1 MRLGVNEAVELS
13 LGELQNTP
21 SISYFN
27 SIVLSLNKVQKGS
40 LFVAKDHTLIPKALE
55 LGAYGILYA
64 GEYPLSDRDVAWIK
78 LKDIEHSLNH
88 LFKFCLLN
96 ERVVGVL
103 LSPIELEIASKIIM
117 SGFVWCLKE
126 SLEDLF
132 ILEGCKIAFFD
143 KLEWLHLFYKQ
154 ERLKEDLKE
163 SRLMILNQSF
173 FCSALV
179 YEKQEYEFK
188 MPCIFLEPLK
198 RVIQLCEK
206 LQIEFDLNLLGKK
219 EYPLDHCKPFF
230 VNKNLEI
237 APYGATARV
246 IVAETSKELFEMML
260 QKALETLSW
269 GKIVVFCRKNS
280 AAFFKKTNPYFYTT
294 QNNLKEQLKNLAF
307 NFAFIYGISSHHLE
321 SLLNP
326 PFLKNSPRYGKSC
339 SFVTINPIQ
348 KPF

>member
-40 LFVAKDHTLIPKALE
+40 LFVAKDHALIPKALG

-103 LSPIELEIASKIIM
+103 LSPIELEIASKIM
-117 SGFVWCLKE
+117 VSNFVWCLKE

-132 ILEGCKIAFFD
+132 IIEGCKIAFFD

-163 SRLMILNQSF
+163 SRLIILNQSF
-173 FCSALV
+173 FCSTLV
-179 YEKQEYEFK
+179 YEKQEYELK

-237 APYGATARV
+237 APYGTTARV

-280 AAFFKKTNPYFYTT
+280 AAFFKKANPYFYTT

-326 PFLKNSPRYGKSC
+326 PLLKKTP
-339 SFVTINPIQ
+339 TLW
-348 KPF
+348 

>member
-96 ERVVGVL
+96 ERVVGAL
-103 LSPIELEIASKIIM
+103 LSPIELEIASKIM
-117 SGFVWCLKE
+117 VSDFVWCLKE

-132 ILEGCKIAFFD
+132 IIEGCKIAFFD

-163 SRLMILNQSF
+163 SRLIVLNQSF

-179 YEKQEYEFK
+179 CEKQEYELK

-280 AAFFKKTNPYFYTT
+280 ATFFKKANPYFYTT

-321 SLLNP
+321 SFLNP
-326 PFLKNSPRYGKSC
+326 PFLKKTP
-339 SFVTINPIQ
+339 TLW
-348 KPF
+348 

>member
-40 LFVAKDHTLIPKALE
+40 LFVAKDHALIPKALE
-55 LGAYGILYA
+55 LGAYGILYT
-64 GEYPLSDRDVAWIK
+64 GEYPLSDKDVAWIR

-96 ERVVGVL
+96 ERVVGAL
-103 LSPIELEIASKIIM
+103 LSPIELEIASKIIV
-117 SGFVWCLKE
+117 SDFVWCLKE

-132 ILEGCKIAFFD
+132 IIEGCKIAFFD

-154 ERLKEDLKE
+154 EHLKEDLKE
-163 SRLMILNQSF
+163 SCLIILNQSF
-173 FCSALV
+173 FCNALI

-206 LQIEFDLNLLGKK
+206 LQIEFDLSLLGKK

-246 IVAETSKELFEMML
+246 VVAEASKELFEMML

-280 AAFFKKTNPYFYTT
+280 AAFFEKNNPYFYTT
-294 QNNLKEQLKNLAF
+294 HNNLKEQLKNLAF
-307 NFAFIYGISSHHLE
+307 NFAFIYGISSSHLE

-326 PFLKNSPRYGKSC
+326 PLFKKTPTLW
-339 SFVTINPIQ
+339 
-348 KPF
+348 

>member
-64 GEYPLSDRDVAWIK
+64 GEYPLSDSDVAWIK

-96 ERVVGVL
+96 ERVVGAL
-103 LSPIELEIASKIIM
+103 LSPIELEIASKIM
-117 SGFVWCLKE
+117 VSDFVWCLKE

-132 ILEGCKIAFFD
+132 IIEGCKIAFFD

-163 SRLMILNQSF
+163 SRLIVLNQSF
-173 FCSALV
+173 FCSVLV
-179 YEKQEYEFK
+179 YEKQEYELK
-188 MPCIFLEPLK
+188 MPCIFLESLK

-280 AAFFKKTNPYFYTT
+280 AVFFKKANPYFYTT

-321 SLLNP
+321 SLLTP
-326 PFLKNSPRYGKSC
+326 PFFKKTPTLW
-339 SFVTINPIQ
+339 
-348 KPF
+348 

>member
-13 LGELQNTP
+13 LGKLQNTP

-27 SIVLSLNKVQKGS
+27 SVVLSLSKVQKGS

-103 LSPIELEIASKIIM
+103 LSPIELEIASKIM
-117 SGFVWCLKE
+117 VSNFVWCLKE

-132 ILEGCKIAFFD
+132 IIEGCKIAFFD

-163 SRLMILNQSF
+163 SRLIILNQSF

-179 YEKQEYEFK
+179 YEKQEYELK

-269 GKIVVFCRKNS
+269 GKIIVLCRKNS

-326 PFLKNSPRYGKSC
+326 PFLKKTP
-339 SFVTINPIQ
+339 TLW
-348 KPF
+348 

>member
-96 ERVVGVL
+96 ECVVGAL
-103 LSPIELEIASKIIM
+103 LSPIELEIASKIM
-117 SGFVWCLKE
+117 VSDFVWCLKE

-132 ILEGCKIAFFD
+132 IIEGCKIAFFD

-163 SRLMILNQSF
+163 SRLIVLNQSF

-179 YEKQEYEFK
+179 YEKQEYELK

-230 VNKNLEI
+230 VNKDLEI

-280 AAFFKKTNPYFYTT
+280 ATFFKKTNPYFYTT

-321 SLLNP
+321 SLLTP
-326 PFLKNSPRYGKSC
+326 PFFKKTPTLW
-339 SFVTINPIQ
+339 
-348 KPF
+348 

>member
-27 SIVLSLNKVQKGS
+27 SIVSSLNKVQKGS

-64 GEYPLSDRDVAWIK
+64 GEYPLNDRDVAWIK

-96 ERVVGVL
+96 ERVVGAL
-103 LSPIELEIASKIIM
+103 LSPIELEIASKIM
-117 SGFVWCLKE
+117 VSDFVWCLKE

-132 ILEGCKIAFFD
+132 IIEGCKIAFFD

-163 SRLMILNQSF
+163 SRLIVLNQSF

-179 YEKQEYEFK
+179 YEKQEYELK

-206 LQIEFDLNLLGKK
+206 LQIEFDLNLLSKK

-269 GKIVVFCRKNS
+269 GKIVVLCRKNS
-280 AAFFKKTNPYFYTT
+280 VAFFKKTNPYFYTT

-321 SLLNP
+321 SLLTP
-326 PFLKNSPRYGKSC
+326 PFFKKTPTLW
-339 SFVTINPIQ
+339 
-348 KPF
+348 

>member
-27 SIVLSLNKVQKGS
+27 SIVSSLNKVQKGS

-96 ERVVGVL
+96 KRVVGVL
-103 LSPIELEIASKIIM
+103 LSPIELEIASKIM
-117 SGFVWCLKE
+117 VSDFVWCLKE

-132 ILEGCKIAFFD
+132 IIEGCKIAFFD

-163 SRLMILNQSF
+163 SRLIVLNQSF

-179 YEKQEYEFK
+179 CEKQEYELK

-230 VNKNLEI
+230 VNKDLEI

-280 AAFFKKTNPYFYTT
+280 AVFFKKANPYFYTT

-307 NFAFIYGISSHHLE
+307 NFAFIYGISSYHLE

-326 PFLKNSPRYGKSC
+326 PFFKKTPTLW
-339 SFVTINPIQ
+339 
-348 KPF
+348 

>member
-40 LFVAKDHTLIPKALE
+40 LFVAKDHALIPKALE

-78 LKDIEHSLNH
+78 LKDIKHSLNH

-96 ERVVGVL
+96 ERVVGAL
-103 LSPIELEIASKIIM
+103 LSPIELEIASKIM
-117 SGFVWCLKE
+117 VSNFVWCLKE

-132 ILEGCKIAFFD
+132 IIEGCKIAFFD

-163 SRLMILNQSF
+163 SRLIILNQSF
-173 FCSALV
+173 FCSTLV
-179 YEKQEYEFK
+179 YEKQEYELK

-198 RVIQLCEK
+198 RIIQLCEK

-246 IVAETSKELFEMML
+246 VVAETSKELFEMML

-280 AAFFKKTNPYFYTT
+280 AAFFKKANPYFYTT

-307 NFAFIYGISSHHLE
+307 NFAFIYGISPHHLE
-321 SLLNP
+321 SLLTP
-326 PFLKNSPRYGKSC
+326 PFLKKVP
-339 SFVTINPIQ
+339 TLW
-348 KPF
+348 

>member
-40 LFVAKDHTLIPKALE
+40 LFVAKDHALIPKALE

-64 GEYPLSDRDVAWIK
+64 GEYLLSDRDVAWIK

-96 ERVVGVL
+96 ERMVGAL
-103 LSPIELEIASKIIM
+103 LSPIELEIASKIM
-117 SGFVWCLKE
+117 VSDFVWCLKE

-132 ILEGCKIAFFD
+132 IIEGCKIAFFD

-163 SRLMILNQSF
+163 SRLIVLNQSF

-179 YEKQEYEFK
+179 YEKQEYELK

-206 LQIEFDLNLLGKK
+206 LQIEFDLNLLSKK
-219 EYPLDHCKPFF
+219 EYPLDYCKPFF

-246 IVAETSKELFEMML
+246 VVAENSKELFEMML

-280 AAFFKKTNPYFYTT
+280 AAFFEKNNPYCYTT

-326 PFLKNSPRYGKSC
+326 PLFKKTPTLW
-339 SFVTINPIQ
+339 
-348 KPF
+348 

>member
-96 ERVVGVL
+96 ERVVGAL
-103 LSPIELEIASKIIM
+103 LSPIELEIASKIM
-117 SGFVWCLKE
+117 VSNFVWCLKE

-132 ILEGCKIAFFD
+132 IIEGCKIAFFD

-154 ERLKEDLKE
+154 EHLKEDLKE

-179 YEKQEYEFK
+179 YEKQEYELK

-206 LQIEFDLNLLGKK
+206 LQIAFDLNLLGKK

-237 APYGATARV
+237 APYGTTARV
-246 IVAETSKELFEMML
+246 IVAEASKELFEMML

-280 AAFFKKTNPYFYTT
+280 VAFFKKTNPYCYTT

-307 NFAFIYGISSHHLE
+307 NFAFIYGISSSHLE

-326 PFLKNSPRYGKSC
+326 SLFKKTPTLW
-339 SFVTINPIQ
+339 
-348 KPF
+348 

>member
-1 MRLGVNEAVELS
+1 MRLGLNEAVELS

-40 LFVAKDHTLIPKALE
+40 LFVAKDHAIIPKALE

-103 LSPIELEIASKIIM
+103 LSPIELEIASKIIV
-117 SGFVWCLKE
+117 SEFVWCLKE

-132 ILEGCKIAFFD
+132 IIEGCKIAFFD

-154 ERLKEDLKE
+154 EYLKEDLKE
-163 SRLMILNQSF
+163 SRLIILNQSF

-179 YEKQEYEFK
+179 YEKQEYELK

-246 IVAETSKELFEMML
+246 VVAEASKELFEMTL

-280 AAFFKKTNPYFYTT
+280 AAFFEKNNPYCYTT

-307 NFAFIYGISSHHLE
+307 NFAFIYGISSSHLE

-326 PFLKNSPRYGKSC
+326 PLFKKLP
-339 SFVTINPIQ
+339 TLW
-348 KPF
+348 

>member
-96 ERVVGVL
+96 ERVVGAL
-103 LSPIELEIASKIIM
+103 LSPIELEIASKIM
-117 SGFVWCLKE
+117 VSDFVWCLKE

-132 ILEGCKIAFFD
+132 IIEGCKIAFFD

-163 SRLMILNQSF
+163 SRLIVLNQSF

-179 YEKQEYEFK
+179 CEKQEYELK
-188 MPCIFLEPLK
+188 MPCIFLDPLK

-206 LQIEFDLNLLGKK
+206 LQIEFDLNLLSKK

-260 QKALETLSW
+260 QEALETLSW

-280 AAFFKKTNPYFYTT
+280 AAFFKKANPYFYTT

-326 PFLKNSPRYGKSC
+326 PFLKKTP
-339 SFVTINPIQ
+339 TLW
-348 KPF
+348 

>member
-27 SIVLSLNKVQKGS
+27 SIVSSLNKVQKGS

-64 GEYPLSDRDVAWIK
+64 GEYPLNDRDVAWIK

-96 ERVVGVL
+96 ERVVGAL
-103 LSPIELEIASKIIM
+103 LSPIGLEIASKIM
-117 SGFVWCLKE
+117 VSDFVWCLKE

-132 ILEGCKIAFFD
+132 IIEGCKIAFFD

-163 SRLMILNQSF
+163 SRLIVLNQSF

-179 YEKQEYEFK
+179 YEKQEYELK

-206 LQIEFDLNLLGKK
+206 LQIEFDLNLLSKK

-269 GKIVVFCRKNS
+269 GKIVVLCRKNS
-280 AAFFKKTNPYFYTT
+280 VAFFKKTNPYFYTT

-321 SLLNP
+321 SLLTP
-326 PFLKNSPRYGKSC
+326 PFFKKTPTLW
-339 SFVTINPIQ
+339 
-348 KPF
+348 

>member
-64 GEYPLSDRDVAWIK
+64 GEYPLSDKDVAWIK

-96 ERVVGVL
+96 ERVVGAL
-103 LSPIELEIASKIIM
+103 LSPIELEIASKIIV
-117 SGFVWCLKE
+117 SDFVWCLKE

-132 ILEGCKIAFFD
+132 IIEGCKIAFFD

-188 MPCIFLEPLK
+188 MPCVFLEPLK

-206 LQIEFDLNLLGKK
+206 LQIEFDLNLLSKK
-219 EYPLDHCKPFF
+219 EPALDHCKPFF

-246 IVAETSKELFEMML
+246 VVAETSKELFEMML

-280 AAFFKKTNPYFYTT
+280 AAFFEKNNPYCYTT

-307 NFAFIYGISSHHLE
+307 NFAFIYGISSSHLE

-326 PFLKNSPRYGKSC
+326 SLFKKTPTLW
-339 SFVTINPIQ
+339 
-348 KPF
+348 

>member
-40 LFVAKDHTLIPKALE
+40 LFVAKDHAIIPKALE
-55 LGAYGILYA
+55 LGAYGILYT

-96 ERVVGVL
+96 ERVVGAL
-103 LSPIELEIASKIIM
+103 LSPIELEIASKIIV
-117 SGFVWCLKE
+117 SNFVWCLKE

-132 ILEGCKIAFFD
+132 IIEGCKIAFFD

-163 SRLMILNQSF
+163 SCLIILNQSF
-173 FCSALV
+173 FCSTLV

-188 MPCIFLEPLK
+188 MPCIFLGSLK

-237 APYGATARV
+237 APYGTTARV

-260 QKALETLSW
+260 QKAFEILSW

-280 AAFFKKTNPYFYTT
+280 AAFFKKTNPYCYTT

-307 NFAFIYGISSHHLE
+307 NFAFIYGISSSHLE

-326 PFLKNSPRYGKSC
+326 PFFKKTPTLW
-339 SFVTINPIQ
+339 
-348 KPF
+348 

>member
-96 ERVVGVL
+96 EHVVGAL
-103 LSPIELEIASKIIM
+103 LSPIELEIASKIM
-117 SGFVWCLKE
+117 VSNFVWCLKE

-132 ILEGCKIAFFD
+132 IIEGCKIAFFD

-163 SRLMILNQSF
+163 SRLIVLNQSF

-179 YEKQEYEFK
+179 YEKQEYELK

-280 AAFFKKTNPYFYTT
+280 AAFFKKANPYFYTT

-321 SLLNP
+321 SLLTP
-326 PFLKNSPRYGKSC
+326 PFFKKTPTLW
-339 SFVTINPIQ
+339 
-348 KPF
+348 

>member
-96 ERVVGVL
+96 ERVVGAL
-103 LSPIELEIASKIIM
+103 LSPIELEIASKIM
-117 SGFVWCLKE
+117 VSDSVWCLKE

-132 ILEGCKIAFFD
+132 IIERCKIALFD

-154 ERLKEDLKE
+154 EHLKEDLKE
-163 SRLMILNQSF
+163 SRLIILNQSF
-173 FCSALV
+173 FCSALI

-188 MPCIFLEPLK
+188 IPCIFLEPLK

-260 QKALETLSW
+260 QKAFEILSW

-280 AAFFKKTNPYFYTT
+280 AVFFKKANPYFYTT

-326 PFLKNSPRYGKSC
+326 PFLKKTP
-339 SFVTINPIQ
+339 TLW
-348 KPF
+348 

>member
-40 LFVAKDHTLIPKALE
+40 LFAAKDHTLIPKALE

-64 GEYPLSDRDVAWIK
+64 GEYSLSDRDVAWIK

-96 ERVVGVL
+96 ERVVGAL
-103 LSPIELEIASKIIM
+103 LSPIELEIASKIM
-117 SGFVWCLKE
+117 VSDFVWCLKE

-132 ILEGCKIAFFD
+132 IIEGCKIAFFD

-163 SRLMILNQSF
+163 SRLIVLNQSF

-179 YEKQEYEFK
+179 CEKQEYELK

-230 VNKNLEI
+230 VNKDLEI

-280 AAFFKKTNPYFYTT
+280 AVFFKKANPYFYTT

-321 SLLNP
+321 SLLTP
-326 PFLKNSPRYGKSC
+326 PFFKKTPTLW
-339 SFVTINPIQ
+339 
-348 KPF
+348 

>member
-40 LFVAKDHTLIPKALE
+40 LFAAKDHTLIPKALE

-64 GEYPLSDRDVAWIK
+64 GEYPVSDRDVAWIK

-103 LSPIELEIASKIIM
+103 LSPIELEIASKIM
-117 SGFVWCLKE
+117 VSDFVWCLKE

-132 ILEGCKIAFFD
+132 IIEGCKIAFFD

-163 SRLMILNQSF
+163 SRLIVLNQSF
-173 FCSALV
+173 FCSTLV
-179 YEKQEYEFK
+179 YEKQEYELK

-206 LQIEFDLNLLGKK
+206 LQIEFDLNLLSKK

-321 SLLNP
+321 SLLTP
-326 PFLKNSPRYGKSC
+326 PFFKKTTTLW
-339 SFVTINPIQ
+339 
-348 KPF
+348 

>member
-40 LFVAKDHTLIPKALE
+40 LFAAKDHALIPKALE
-55 LGAYGILYA
+55 LGAYGILYT
-64 GEYPLSDRDVAWIK
+64 GEYPLSDKDVAWIK

-96 ERVVGVL
+96 ERVVGAL
-103 LSPIELEIASKIIM
+103 LSPIELEIASKIIV
-117 SGFVWCLKE
+117 SDFVWCLKE

-132 ILEGCKIAFFD
+132 IIDGCKIAFFD

-154 ERLKEDLKE
+154 ERLREDLKE
-163 SRLMILNQSF
+163 SRLIVLNQSF
-173 FCSALV
+173 FCNALV
-179 YEKQEYEFK
+179 YEKQEYELK

-206 LQIEFDLNLLGKK
+206 LQIEFDLNLLSKK
-219 EYPLDHCKPFF
+219 EPALEHCKPFF

-246 IVAETSKELFEMML
+246 VVAEASKELFETML
-260 QKALETLSW
+260 QKAFETLSW

-280 AAFFKKTNPYFYTT
+280 AAFFEKNNPYCYTT
-294 QNNLKEQLKNLAF
+294 HNNLKEQLKNLAF

-321 SLLNP
+321 SLLTP
-326 PFLKNSPRYGKSC
+326 PLFKKTPTLW
-339 SFVTINPIQ
+339 
-348 KPF
+348 

>member
-64 GEYPLSDRDVAWIK
+64 GEYPVSDRDVAWIK

-96 ERVVGVL
+96 ERMVGAL
-103 LSPIELEIASKIIM
+103 LSPIELEIASKIM
-117 SGFVWCLKE
+117 VSDFVWCLKE

-132 ILEGCKIAFFD
+132 IIEGCKIAFFD
-143 KLEWLHLFYKQ
+143 KLEWIHLFYKQ

-163 SRLMILNQSF
+163 SRLIILNQSF

-179 YEKQEYEFK
+179 YEKQEYELK

-280 AAFFKKTNPYFYTT
+280 AAFFKKANPYFYTT

-321 SLLNP
+321 SLLTP
-326 PFLKNSPRYGKSC
+326 PFFKKTPTLW
-339 SFVTINPIQ
+339 
-348 KPF
+348 

>member
-40 LFVAKDHTLIPKALE
+40 LFVAKDHALIPKALE
-55 LGAYGILYA
+55 LGAYGILYT

-96 ERVVGVL
+96 ECVVGVL
-103 LSPIELEIASKIIM
+103 LSPIELEIASKIIV
-117 SGFVWCLKE
+117 SEFVWCLKE

-132 ILEGCKIAFFD
+132 IIEGYKIAFFD

-154 ERLKEDLKE
+154 ERLREDLKE
-163 SRLMILNQSF
+163 SRLIILNQSF
-173 FCSALV
+173 FCNALV

-206 LQIEFDLNLLGKK
+206 LQIAFDLNLLGKK

-280 AAFFKKTNPYFYTT
+280 AAFFKKNNPYCYTT

-307 NFAFIYGISSHHLE
+307 NFAFIYGISSSHLE

-326 PFLKNSPRYGKSC
+326 PLFKKTPTLW
-339 SFVTINPIQ
+339 
-348 KPF
+348 

>member
-40 LFVAKDHTLIPKALE
+40 LFVAKDHALIPKALE

-96 ERVVGVL
+96 ECVVGAL
-103 LSPIELEIASKIIM
+103 LSPIELEIASKIM
-117 SGFVWCLKE
+117 VSDFVWCLKE

-132 ILEGCKIAFFD
+132 IIEGCKIAFFD

-154 ERLKEDLKE
+154 ERLKEGLKE
-163 SRLMILNQSF
+163 SRLIVLNQSF
-173 FCSALV
+173 FCSTLV
-179 YEKQEYEFK
+179 YEKQEYELK

-280 AAFFKKTNPYFYTT
+280 AAFFKKANPYFYTT

-307 NFAFIYGISSHHLE
+307 NFAFIHGISSHHLE

-326 PFLKNSPRYGKSC
+326 PFLKKTP
-339 SFVTINPIQ
+339 TLW
-348 KPF
+348 

>member
-96 ERVVGVL
+96 ERVVGAL
-103 LSPIELEIASKIIM
+103 LSPIELEIASKIM
-117 SGFVWCLKE
+117 VSDFVWCLKE

-132 ILEGCKIAFFD
+132 IIEGCKIAFFD

-154 ERLKEDLKE
+154 ERLREDLKE

-173 FCSALV
+173 FCSTLV
-179 YEKQEYEFK
+179 YEKQEYELK

-206 LQIEFDLNLLGKK
+206 LQIAFDLNLLSKK

-246 IVAETSKELFEMML
+246 VVAEASKELFEMMF

-280 AAFFKKTNPYFYTT
+280 VAFFEKNNPYCYTT

-326 PFLKNSPRYGKSC
+326 SLFKKTPTLW
-339 SFVTINPIQ
+339 
-348 KPF
+348 

>member
-96 ERVVGVL
+96 ERVVGAL
-103 LSPIELEIASKIIM
+103 LSSIELEIASKIM
-117 SGFVWCLKE
+117 VSNFVWCLKE

-132 ILEGCKIAFFD
+132 IIEGCKIAFFD

-163 SRLMILNQSF
+163 SRLIILNQSF
-173 FCSALV
+173 FCNALV
-179 YEKQEYEFK
+179 YEKQEYELK

-280 AAFFKKTNPYFYTT
+280 AAFFKKANPYFYTT

-307 NFAFIYGISSHHLE
+307 NFAFIYGISSYHLE

-326 PFLKNSPRYGKSC
+326 PFLKKTP
-339 SFVTINPIQ
+339 TLW
-348 KPF
+348 

>member
-96 ERVVGVL
+96 ECVVGAL
-103 LSPIELEIASKIIM
+103 LSPIELEIASKIM
-117 SGFVWCLKE
+117 VSDFVWCLKE

-132 ILEGCKIAFFD
+132 IIEGCKIAFFD

-163 SRLMILNQSF
+163 SRLIVLNQSF

-179 YEKQEYEFK
+179 YEKQEYELK

-198 RVIQLCEK
+198 RVIRLCEK
-206 LQIEFDLNLLGKK
+206 LRIEFDLNLLGKK

-280 AAFFKKTNPYFYTT
+280 ATFFKKTNPYFYTT

-321 SLLNP
+321 SLLTP
-326 PFLKNSPRYGKSC
+326 PFFKKTPTLW
-339 SFVTINPIQ
+339 
-348 KPF
+348 

>member
-55 LGAYGILYA
+55 LGAYGILYT
-64 GEYPLSDRDVAWIK
+64 GDYPLSDRDVAWIK

-96 ERVVGVL
+96 ERVVGAL
-103 LSPIELEIASKIIM
+103 LSPIELEIASKIIV
-117 SGFVWCLKE
+117 SEFVWCLKE

-132 ILEGCKIAFFD
+132 IIEGCKIAFFD

-154 ERLKEDLKE
+154 ERLKEYLKE

-206 LQIEFDLNLLGKK
+206 LQIAFDLNLLSKK

-246 IVAETSKELFEMML
+246 VVAEASKELFEMTL

-280 AAFFKKTNPYFYTT
+280 AAFFEKNNPYCYTT

-326 PFLKNSPRYGKSC
+326 PLFKKTPTLW
-339 SFVTINPIQ
+339 
-348 KPF
+348 

>member
-27 SIVLSLNKVQKGS
+27 SIVSSLNKVQKGS

-96 ERVVGVL
+96 ERVVGAL
-103 LSPIELEIASKIIM
+103 LSPIELEIASKIM
-117 SGFVWCLKE
+117 VSDFVWCLKE

-132 ILEGCKIAFFD
+132 IIEGCKIAFFD

-163 SRLMILNQSF
+163 SRLIVLNQSF
-173 FCSALV
+173 FCSTLV
-179 YEKQEYEFK
+179 YEKQEYELK

-237 APYGATARV
+237 APYGTTARV

-269 GKIVVFCRKNS
+269 GKIVVLCRKNS

-321 SLLNP
+321 SLLTP
-326 PFLKNSPRYGKSC
+326 PFFKKTPTLW
-339 SFVTINPIQ
+339 
-348 KPF
+348 

>member
-96 ERVVGVL
+96 ERVVGAL
-103 LSPIELEIASKIIM
+103 LSPIELEIASKIM
-117 SGFVWCLKE
+117 VSDFVWCLKE

-132 ILEGCKIAFFD
+132 IIEGCKIAFFD

-163 SRLMILNQSF
+163 SRLIVLNQSF
-173 FCSALV
+173 FCSTLV
-179 YEKQEYEFK
+179 YEKQEYELK

-280 AAFFKKTNPYFYTT
+280 ATFFKKANPYFYTT

-321 SLLNP
+321 SLLTP
-326 PFLKNSPRYGKSC
+326 PFFKKNP
-339 SFVTINPIQ
+339 TLW
-348 KPF
+348 

>member
-96 ERVVGVL
+96 ERVVGAL
-103 LSPIELEIASKIIM
+103 LSPIELEIASKIM
-117 SGFVWCLKE
+117 VSNFVWCLKE

-132 ILEGCKIAFFD
+132 IIEGCKIAFFD

-154 ERLKEDLKE
+154 ERLKENLKE
-163 SRLMILNQSF
+163 SRLIVFNQSF

-179 YEKQEYEFK
+179 YEKQEYELK

-280 AAFFKKTNPYFYTT
+280 VAFFKKTNPYFYTT

-307 NFAFIYGISSHHLE
+307 NFAFIYGIRSHHLE

-326 PFLKNSPRYGKSC
+326 PFFKKTPTLW
-339 SFVTINPIQ
+339 
-348 KPF
+348 

>member
-40 LFVAKDHTLIPKALE
+40 LFVAKDHALIPKALE
-55 LGAYGILYA
+55 LGAYGILYT
-64 GEYPLSDRDVAWIK
+64 GEYPLSDKDVAWIK

-96 ERVVGVL
+96 ERVVGAL
-103 LSPIELEIASKIIM
+103 LSPIELEIASKIIV
-117 SGFVWCLKE
+117 SEFVWCLKE

-132 ILEGCKIAFFD
+132 IMEGCKIAFFD

-154 ERLKEDLKE
+154 ERLREDLKE
-163 SRLMILNQSF
+163 SCLIVLNQSF
-173 FCSALV
+173 FCNALV
-179 YEKQEYEFK
+179 YEKQEYELK

-206 LQIEFDLNLLGKK
+206 LQIEFDLNLLSKK
-219 EYPLDHCKPFF
+219 EPALEHCKPFF

-246 IVAETSKELFEMML
+246 VIAETSKELFETML
-260 QKALETLSW
+260 QKAFETLSW

-280 AAFFKKTNPYFYTT
+280 VAFFEKNNPYCYTT

-326 PFLKNSPRYGKSC
+326 PLFKKNP
-339 SFVTINPIQ
+339 TLW
-348 KPF
+348 

>member
-64 GEYPLSDRDVAWIK
+64 GEYPLSDRDVAWIR

-103 LSPIELEIASKIIM
+103 LSPIELEIASKIM
-117 SGFVWCLKE
+117 VSDFVWCLKE

-132 ILEGCKIAFFD
+132 IIEGCKIAFFD

-163 SRLMILNQSF
+163 SRLIILNQSF
-173 FCSALV
+173 FCSVLV
-179 YEKQEYEFK
+179 YEKQEYELK

-237 APYGATARV
+237 APYGTTARV

-280 AAFFKKTNPYFYTT
+280 AAFFKKTNPYCYTT

-307 NFAFIYGISSHHLE
+307 NFAFIYGISSYHLE
-321 SLLNP
+321 SLLTP
-326 PFLKNSPRYGKSC
+326 PFFKKTPTLW
-339 SFVTINPIQ
+339 
-348 KPF
+348 

>member
-96 ERVVGVL
+96 ECVVGAL
-103 LSPIELEIASKIIM
+103 LSPIELEIASKIM
-117 SGFVWCLKE
+117 VSNFVWCLKE

-132 ILEGCKIAFFD
+132 IIEGCKIAFFD

-163 SRLMILNQSF
+163 SRLIILNQSF

-179 YEKQEYEFK
+179 YEKQEYELK

-280 AAFFKKTNPYFYTT
+280 AAFFKKANPYFYTT

-307 NFAFIYGISSHHLE
+307 NFAFIYGISSYHLE

-326 PFLKNSPRYGKSC
+326 PFLKKTP
-339 SFVTINPIQ
+339 TLW
-348 KPF
+348 

>member
-27 SIVLSLNKVQKGS
+27 SIVFSLNKVQKGS

-96 ERVVGVL
+96 EHVVGAL
-103 LSPIELEIASKIIM
+103 LSPIELEIASKIM
-117 SGFVWCLKE
+117 VSDFVWFLKE

-132 ILEGCKIAFFD
+132 IIEGCKIAFFD

-154 ERLKEDLKE
+154 ERLKEYLKE
-163 SRLMILNQSF
+163 SRLIVLNQSF

-179 YEKQEYEFK
+179 YEKQEYELK

-280 AAFFKKTNPYFYTT
+280 ATFFKKANPYFYTT

-326 PFLKNSPRYGKSC
+326 PFLKKTP
-339 SFVTINPIQ
+339 TLW
-348 KPF
+348 

>member
-78 LKDIEHSLNH
+78 LKDIKHSLNH

-96 ERVVGVL
+96 ERVVGAL
-103 LSPIELEIASKIIM
+103 LSPIELEIASKIM
-117 SGFVWCLKE
+117 VSNFVWCLKE

-132 ILEGCKIAFFD
+132 IIEGCKIAFFD

-163 SRLMILNQSF
+163 SRLIVLNQSF

-179 YEKQEYEFK
+179 YEKQEYELK

-280 AAFFKKTNPYFYTT
+280 AVFFKKANPYFYTT

-321 SLLNP
+321 SLLTP
-326 PFLKNSPRYGKSC
+326 PFFKKTPTLW
-339 SFVTINPIQ
+339 
-348 KPF
+348 

>member
-78 LKDIEHSLNH
+78 LKDIKHSLNH

-96 ERVVGVL
+96 ECVVGAL
-103 LSPIELEIASKIIM
+103 LSPIELEIASKIM
-117 SGFVWCLKE
+117 VSDFVWCLKE

-132 ILEGCKIAFFD
+132 IIEGCKIAFFD

-163 SRLMILNQSF
+163 SRLIILNQSF

-237 APYGATARV
+237 APYGTTARV
-246 IVAETSKELFEMML
+246 VVAEASKELFEMML

-280 AAFFKKTNPYFYTT
+280 VAFFEKNNPYCYTT

-326 PFLKNSPRYGKSC
+326 PLFKKTPTLW
-339 SFVTINPIQ
+339 
-348 KPF
+348 

>member
-40 LFVAKDHTLIPKALE
+40 LFVAKDHALIPKALE
-55 LGAYGILYA
+55 LGAYGILYT
-64 GEYPLSDRDVAWIK
+64 GEYPLSDKDVAWIK

-103 LSPIELEIASKIIM
+103 LSPIELEIASKIM
-117 SGFVWCLKE
+117 VSNFVWCLKE

-132 ILEGCKIAFFD
+132 IIEGCKIAFFD

-173 FCSALV
+173 FCSTLV

-206 LQIEFDLNLLGKK
+206 LQIAFDLNLLGKK

-246 IVAETSKELFEMML
+246 VVAEASKELFEMML
-260 QKALETLSW
+260 QKALETLLW

-280 AAFFKKTNPYFYTT
+280 AAFFKKNNPYCYTT

-307 NFAFIYGISSHHLE
+307 NFAFIYGISSSHLE

-326 PFLKNSPRYGKSC
+326 PLFKKTPTLW
-339 SFVTINPIQ
+339 
-348 KPF
+348 

>member
-64 GEYPLSDRDVAWIK
+64 GEYPLSDRDVAWIR

-96 ERVVGVL
+96 ERVVGAL
-103 LSPIELEIASKIIM
+103 LSPIELEIASKIM
-117 SGFVWCLKE
+117 VSNFVWCLKE

-132 ILEGCKIAFFD
+132 IIEGCKIAFFD

-163 SRLMILNQSF
+163 SRLIILNQSF

-246 IVAETSKELFEMML
+246 VVAEASKELFEMML

-280 AAFFKKTNPYFYTT
+280 VAFFKKTNPYCYTT

-307 NFAFIYGISSHHLE
+307 NFAFIYGISSSHLE

-326 PFLKNSPRYGKSC
+326 SLFKKTPTLW
-339 SFVTINPIQ
+339 
-348 KPF
+348 

>member
-103 LSPIELEIASKIIM
+103 LSPIELEIASKIIV
-117 SGFVWCLKE
+117 SDFVWCLKE

-132 ILEGCKIAFFD
+132 IIEGCKIAFFD

-163 SRLMILNQSF
+163 SRLIILNQSF
-173 FCSALV
+173 FCNALI

-237 APYGATARV
+237 TPYGATARV
-246 IVAETSKELFEMML
+246 VVAEASKELFEMML

-280 AAFFKKTNPYFYTT
+280 AAFFKKTNPYCYTT

-326 PFLKNSPRYGKSC
+326 SLFKKTPTLW
-339 SFVTINPIQ
+339 
-348 KPF
+348 